1 MQEDA
6 AAAADRAAFEG
17 AGIRGVD
24 AEAFANPLLPP
35 PELAIKTEEAVTEE
49 AGGDD
54 RMPLALEATEGIAP
68 ELTTHKESAFGNLA
82 TGGGELSPEE
92 QAIHGVVPGSESG
105 DVAGDMAGEGAG
117 NGSAE
122 ATAEG
127 PTEPDAVEASEDP
140 SNRIPDE
147 DEDTAALAEGRA
159 YPPRGSGDEG
169 R

>member
-1 MQEDA
+1 MK
-6 AAAADRAAFEG
+6 
-17 AGIRGVD
+17 GVD
-24 AEAFANPLLPP
+24 AEAFANPLIPP

-49 AGGDD
+49 AGTDD
-54 RMPLALEATEGIAP
+54 RMPLAVEATEGIAP

-105 DVAGDMAGEGAG
+105 DLAGEMAGEGAG
-117 NGSAE
+117 NGSEPAP
-122 ATAEG
+122 AEG
-127 PTEPDAVEASEDP
+127 STNAAEVSEDP

-159 YPPRGSGDEG
+159 YPPRGDEG